1 MLHYNEDK
9 IISNLMTI
17 IIDFLLLH
25 ILFNQDTKII
35 DTLFIKIVL
44 VSHLIFYYA
53 IYSENV
59 FLLDISHILIFILSL
74 LSIFVK
80 SKSIKLIVLG
90 LLLSIQIL
98 WIIKK
103 KCLLF
108 NLPNNLEEI
117 FSKLPIKEL
126 VFTLTIILICQIFRP
141 IICFYLKNYCF

>member
-17 IIDFLLLH
+17 IIDFLLLD
-25 ILFNQDTKII
+25 ILFNQDIKII

-126 VFTLTIILICQIFRP
+126 VFTLTIILICQIFR
-141 IICFYLKNYCF
+141 